1 MNREVKMY
9 HDPVLLQ
16 SAVEGLAIKPD
27 GFYADVTFG
36 GGGHSRAILAQLDS
50 GRLFAFDQDADA
62 AGNVTDDE
70 RITFLNHNFR
80 FMTNFLR
87 LHNAL
92 PLDGIL
98 ADLGVSSHQLDIAER
113 GFSTRL
119 NGALD
124 MRMNRSLSVNAGKVI
139 NQYSEEQLIT
149 VFSEY
154 GEIKNSKK
162 LANTIINKRQVK
174 EIASI
179 DEFKSAIE
187 GCVIK
192 PNENQYYARVFQ
204 AIRIEVNDEIGA
216 LKELLNQSANV
227 LCSGGRMVIISYH
240 SLEDRLVKNYFR
252 AGNFLGEVEK
262 DFYGNPRVPYK
273 VITTKAIRPS
283 QHEIS
288 ANSRARSARLR
299 IAEKI

>member
-1 MNREVKMY
+1 MY
-9 HDPVLLQ
+9 HNPVLLNE
-16 SAVEGLAIKPD
+16 SVNGLAIDPK
-27 GFYADVTFG
+27 GIYVDVTFG
-36 GGGHSRAILAQLDS
+36 GSGHSRMILEKLSS
-50 GRLFAFDQDADA
+50 GKLFAFDQDEDA
-62 AGNVTDDE
+62 PGNSIKDE
-70 RITFLNHNFR
+70 RFVFIRQNFR
-80 FMTNFLR
+80 YLTNFLR
-87 LHNAL
+87 LYNAL
-92 PLDGIL
+92 PVNGIL
-98 ADLGVSSHQLDIAER
+98 ADLGVSSHQLDITER